1 MRTTCCVRAF
11 RASRDL
17 IAVPALINL
26 DFADV
31 KTVMESGGLAHMG
44 IGVGKGENRMVE
56 AAKNAISSPM
66 LETNIDGARAVLIN
80 ITGGEDMSII
90 DINEAASLVMQAA
103 DSEANI
109 IFGAGIDDSL
119 DDEVRITVIATG
131 FEKTPFPKKEDAKS
145 KNGGER
151 DWTRSFSNGNS
162 GSTYGPSGRQ
172 DFSSGSSYEDMSF
185 NMPMEDESMHSDFGG
200 GYVGGSSIPTPAAM
214 PPMMQQGSNYY
225 ASYGQPSG
233 YQPRQTYGQPDYGMQ
248 QPVQGMQ
255 YGNVQQPDDAADGVR
270 PAVSGSYPEC
280 TGAAASGRRSAP
292 AGSAAARSG
301 KDSRSGCLYC
311 GARRL
316 GCSRFPAP
324 PHPEIT
330 IKSQRDASDSA
341 HPFCICISKTG
352 AISVFLRHK

>member
-1 MRTTCCVRAF
+1 
-11 RASRDL
+11 
-17 IAVPALINL
+17 
-26 DFADV
+26 
-31 KTVMESGGLAHMG
+31 
-44 IGVGKGENRMVE
+44 
-56 AAKNAISSPM
+56 
-66 LETNIDGARAVLIN
+66 
-80 ITGGEDMSII
+80 MSII

-255 YGNVQQPDDAADGVR
+255 YGNVQQPVMPQMEYGQQYQAPTQNAQALQPQAGAQPQQAAQQ
-270 PAVSGSYPEC
+270 PAAEKTP
-280 TGAAASGRRSAP
+280 APAASTVERDDLGVP
-292 AGSAAARSG
+292 A
-301 KDSRSGCLYC
+301 
-311 GARRL
+311 
-316 GCSRFPAP
+316 
-324 PHPEIT
+324 
-330 IKSQRDASDSA
+330 
-341 HPFCICISKTG
+341 
-352 AISVFLRHK
+352 FLRRPTRK